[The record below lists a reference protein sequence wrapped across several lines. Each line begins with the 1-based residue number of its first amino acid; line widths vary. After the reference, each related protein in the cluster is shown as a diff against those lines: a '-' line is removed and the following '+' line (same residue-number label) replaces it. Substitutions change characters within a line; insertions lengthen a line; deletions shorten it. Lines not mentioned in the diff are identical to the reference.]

1 MTRYLIA
8 LAAITAA
15 HAFSSV
21 ASPIK
26 KDVPREVDPPLHYYS
41 GGIGQWRRWW
51 RWRQLKFTSS
61 TFAATARE
69 NDAASSSFDD
79 RLNTA
84 TRSIFE
90 QMFQIQMPWD
100 TYTPPPPS
108 SSPPPSKPRSSTSW
122 QWQWPNSRNSPSPAY
137 TPFNKKSPPSSS
149 VSSRIDVEKH
159 VPPDHNAMIST
170 SFDENNL
177 PIDFDTNDNIN
188 IKVVGEK
195 SMKSRTTRKQSL
207 LHKSNNDKR
216 QPKLGILL
224 IDHGSKRKA
233 SNEHLHSM
241 AQSYQTRWD
250 TAAVTTTNYSEA
262 SSVGDIK
269 ITSTSKVII
278 RAAHMEIATPSIET
292 QLRQLVIQDKVTHAV
307 CVPYFLSPGKH
318 ATIDVPKLINEARD
332 RLDEEGFLGHCFY
345 DDDECGGGSGG
356 TDGKMKRVEIHTTKS
371 VGSSVESMLDAVDDL
386 VRRALKD
393 SEGDT
398 IPFQLD
404 MHDGHNA
411 NEGEEQYSHGLYN
424 SNANT
429 VTTTNELQRYSNRA
443 ALLENVLQM
452 NTKRLKTMTN
462 RASLLENAL
471 KQIQI
476 TWKKEQE
483 ESCET
488 REKQEKIFAAQIAN
502 LTSVI
507 KVMTFEKDTIMR
519 TFEHR
524 RSDMEKEH
532 NATIGNLEAKISLM
546 EQELMRIEDESKH
559 ATFDMEERKSY
570 LEEELDEKSRQQ
582 QDRIQELQIKLA
594 DLLDA
599 YAQLEQL
606 QNDTERAMHDTNT
619 QLMELNV
626 AYESSVMKEREEKEK
641 FRIQWM
647 EAQRQLE
654 QDGARLHRLLNETT
668 SKYEALLEEERDKAN
683 EWKSKWEA
691 MKDENSSSGNLE
703 LSRNFTDDLLRS
715 SNATKLELN
724 EASKFNADA
733 NDRIQALE
741 TELNQQKEQYES
753 SSALK
758 EEQHQQLQKYL
769 RAQLSTYYETIQ
781 SQLSQIT
788 NFEVEIFDMGLRHNE
803 SMLIATSSVEASQ
816 RREENLLTNIEEL
829 ESELIIAK
837 KDRDS
842 RLDELRDFQARL
854 HKMEDHRSRSEMLER
869 RNDELTMKIEL
880 LEQKMIEVTQQKDQ
894 SLAENRGILLER
906 SEETG
911 KNELDTS
918 LSPQPQRQRFKWIR
932 AIFRPFALFRRK

>member
-1 MTRYLIA
+1 METRMTRYLIA
-8 LAAITAA
+8 LAAVTAA

-21 ASPIK
+21 ASTIK
-26 KDVPREVDPPLHYYS
+26 NDVPREEREPPLHYLS
-41 GGIGQWRRWW
+41 GGVCHCQRR
-51 RWRQLKFTSS
+51 RRQLKFTSS

-79 RLNTA
+79 RLDGT

-90 QMFQIQMPWD
+90 QMFRIQMPWD
-100 TYTPPPPS
+100 TYDDTPPPPS
-108 SSPPPSKPRSSTSW
+108 SSPSPSQPRSSTSW

-137 TPFNKKSPPSSS
+137 TPFNKKSPPSLS
-149 VSSRIDVEKH
+149 VSNRIDVEKH
-159 VPPDHNAMIST
+159 VPPDHNTMIST

-177 PIDFDTNDNIN
+177 PIDFDTNDNI
-188 IKVVGEK
+188 KV
-195 SMKSRTTRKQSL
+195 
-207 LHKSNNDKR
+207 
-216 QPKLGILL
+216 
-224 IDHGSKRKA
+224 
-233 SNEHLHSM
+233 
-241 AQSYQTRWD
+241 TRWD
-250 TAAVTTTNYSEA
+250 TAAATATATNYSEV

-269 ITSTSKVII
+269 IISTSKVIV

-292 QLRQLVIQDKVTHAV
+292 QLRQLVIQDKVTHAM
-307 CVPYFLSPGKH
+307 CVPYFLGPGKH
-318 ATIDVPKLINEARD
+318 ATVDVPKLINEARD
-332 RLDEEGFLGHCFY
+332 RLDKEGFLEYCY
-345 DDDECGGGSGG
+345 CDDNDEGGGGSGG
-356 TDGKMKRVEIHTTKS
+356 TDGKMKRVEIHTTMS
-371 VGSSVESMLDAVDDL
+371 VGSNVESMLDAVDDL
-386 VRRALKD
+386 VRRALKE

-398 IPFQLD
+398 ITFQLD
-404 MHDGHNA
+404 IHNGHNA
-411 NEGEEQYSHGLYN
+411 NEGEKQTSYGLYN
-424 SNANT
+424 SDAST

-443 ALLENVLQM
+443 ALLQNVLQM
-452 NTKRLKTMTN
+452 NKKRLKTMTN

-488 REKQEKIFAAQIAN
+488 REKQEKKFAEKVAN

-507 KVMTFEKDTIMR
+507 EVMTFEKDTIMR

-524 RSDMEKEH
+524 RIDMEKEY
-532 NATIGNLEAKISLM
+532 NATIDNLEAKISLM
-546 EQELMRIEDESKH
+546 DQELMRIEDESKR
-559 ATFDMEERKSY
+559 ATLDMEERKSY

-582 QDRIQELQIKLA
+582 QDRIQKLQMKLA

-606 QNDTERAMHDTNT
+606 QNDTERAMHDTNA
-619 QLMELNV
+619 QLKELNV
-626 AYESSVMKEREEKEK
+626 TYESSLMKEREEKEK

-654 QDGARLHRLLNETT
+654 QNDARLHRLLNDTT
-668 SKYEALLEEERDKAN
+668 SKYEALLEVERDKAN
-683 EWKSKWEA
+683 EWKGKWEA
-691 MKDENSSSGNLE
+691 MKDEQRSSGNLE
-703 LSRNFTDDLLRS
+703 LSRNFTDDPLQS
-715 SNATKLELN
+715 STATELELN

-753 SSALK
+753 SSAQK
-758 EEQHQQLQKYL
+758 DEQHQQLQKYL

-781 SQLSQIT
+781 SQLSQIMK
-788 NFEVEIFDMGLRHNE
+788 FEEEIFDMGLRHNE
-803 SMLIATSSVEASQ
+803 SILIATSSVEASQ
-816 RREENLLTNIEEL
+816 HREENLLKNIEEL
-829 ESELIIAK
+829 ESELIIAN

-842 RLDELRDFQARL
+842 RLDKLRDFQARL

-880 LEQKMIEVTQQKDQ
+880 LERKMIEVTQQKDQ
-894 SLAENRGILLER
+894 ALAENKSILLER
-906 SEETG
+906 SEEAG

-918 LSPQPQRQRFKWIR
+918 LSPQPQRQRFKRVR